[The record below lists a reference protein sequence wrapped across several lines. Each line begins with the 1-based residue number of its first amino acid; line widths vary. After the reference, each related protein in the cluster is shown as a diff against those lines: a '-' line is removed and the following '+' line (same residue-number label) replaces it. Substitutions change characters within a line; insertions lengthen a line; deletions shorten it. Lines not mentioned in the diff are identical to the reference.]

1 MHRRHRLSLVWPFLS
16 MLILLVLTTAAC
28 GSTTT
33 TSGSTSPAAL
43 TKVSIGLGYIPDIQF
58 APFYVAQSKGY
69 YKAAGLDVT
78 FHHGIVNDLIGS
90 MVLGHDNFVF
100 ASGDEAL
107 VARSKGLKVVDV
119 STIFQKYPVSLI
131 VPANSP
137 IHTLADLKGHTIGEP
152 GPFGATH
159 TGLLALLYQAH
170 LSPSEVHV
178 TEIGFTQVTA
188 LLTHKFDAVVGYSNN
203 EPIQLSNHGLQ

>member
-16 MLILLVLTTAAC
+16 ILILLVLTTAAC

-69 YKAAGLDVT
+69 YRDAGLDVT

-90 MVLGHDNFVF
+90 MVLGHDTFVF
-100 ASGDEAL
+100 ASGDEDL
-107 VARSKGLKVVDV
+107 VARSKVLIVVDV
-119 STIFQKYPVSLI
+119 TTIFQKYPVSLI

-137 IHTLADLKGHTIGEP
+137 
-152 GPFGATH
+152 
-159 TGLLALLYQAH
+159 
-170 LSPSEVHV
+170 
-178 TEIGFTQVTA
+178 
-188 LLTHKFDAVVGYSNN
+188 
-203 EPIQLSNHGLQ
+203 